1 MNKIINEKTVMENED
16 HKKLYDFFIWFRKN
30 GMEYLNLSIEDMISK
45 YLKERKTK

>member
-1 MNKIINEKTVMENED
+1 MGILMNTED

-45 YLKERKTK
+45 YLQERDTK

>member
-1 MNKIINEKTVMENED
+1 MENEE

-45 YLKERKTK
+45 YLQERDTKNG